1 MTTGTEDLLEIER
14 AELMF
19 MPSGIDRLDR
29 EVRLLGSV
37 DVLVYGRTQEVPG
50 LRRKSLLAA
59 LALNPGQVVSNDLLI
74 DTVWSGGA
82 PATVSNTL
90 QSHISYLRRI
100 LGGPDA
106 ILMSSPGYRL
116 NTALIGTDAQ
126 VAEQLIR
133 QARQTD
139 DLDQRLGC
147 LRKALS
153 LWRGVPL
160 SGVRA
165 HASLNENGE
174 RLERVHTVA
183 MKSMVETELKLGLL
197 SAAIPRLQDMLV
209 EYPFDE
215 ELHAQLM
222 LALYRAGRQ
231 VEALAVFRRLRAALI
246 AELAIE
252 PSRKLRDLQEAI
264 LRQDPSMEPEPA
276 QLDLAI

>member
-1 MTTGTEDLLEIER
+1 MTTGTQDLLDAER
-14 AELMF
+14 TETAF
-19 MPSGIDRLDR
+19 RPATIDRPDK
-29 EVRLLGSV
+29 EVRLLGAV
-37 DVLVYGRTQEVPG
+37 DVLANGRSQEVPG

-59 LALNPGQVVSNDLLI
+59 LALNAGQVVSNDQLI
-74 DTVWSGGA
+74 DTVWSGRA

-100 LGGPDA
+100 LGGANA

-116 NTALIGTDAQ
+116 NTSLIGTDVQ
-126 VAEQLIR
+126 VAERLISESR
-133 QARQTD
+133 RTD
-139 DLDQRLGC
+139 DLQKKLGH
-147 LRKALS
+147 LRTALS
-153 LWRGVPL
+153 LWRGAPL

-165 HASLNENGE
+165 HASLNDSGE
-174 RLERVHTVA
+174 RLERLNTVA

-209 EYPFDE
+209 AYPFDE

-231 VEALAVFRRLRAALI
+231 VEALAVYRVLREGLI

-252 PSRKLRDLQEAI
+252 PSRKIRDLQEAI
-264 LRQDPSMEPEPA
+264 LRQDPSIELEPA
-276 QLDLAI
+276 LR